1 MIAGR
6 RFRPRA
12 WSIVATLAAAS
23 LCVALGLWQI
33 ERAAYKQSVEDR
45 FARRLAAD
53 YDDYVAGDE
62 TDDLQF
68 RKLVFSGRYDAE
80 RNFLLDNQVYR
91 GRAGYHVLTPLH
103 LDGSDRILL
112 VNRGWAEWG
121 PRREPMPAIPAPA
134 QSGGARGIVFYPSEP
149 ALDLGG
155 ARLAGE
161 WPQLISYI
169 DIDGL
174 QAQYSERLLP
184 FVLWLAPEQPGHL
197 VRDWDP
203 VWLPAAKSRAYAV
216 QWFSFAA
223 IVVVLFVVLNLK
235 KVE

>member
-6 RFRPRA
+6 RFRPRP
-12 WSIVATLAAAS
+12 WSSAATLVAVG
-23 LCVALGLWQI
+23 LCVALGLWQL
-33 ERAAYKQSVEDR
+33 ERAAFKQSVEDR
-45 FARRLAAD
+45 YEQRLAAA
-53 YDDYVAGDE
+53 YSSYVAGDE

-68 RKLVFSGRYDAE
+68 RKLVFRGRYDAAH
-80 RNFLLDNQVYR
+80 NFLLDNQVHR

-103 LDGSDRILL
+103 LDGGDHILL
-112 VNRGWAEWG
+112 VNRGWAAWG
-121 PRREPMPAIPAPA
+121 PRRDPLPTVPPPAP
-134 QSGGARGIVFYPSEP
+134 GDEVRGIVFYPSEP

-155 ARLAGE
+155 AGLDGN
-161 WPQLISYI
+161 WPQLISHI

-174 QAQYSERLLP
+174 QAQYSARLLP
-184 FVLWLAPEQPGHL
+184 FVLWLAPEQPGQF

-203 VWLPAAKSRAYAV
+203 VWLPPEKSRAYAV

-223 IVVVLFVVLNLK
+223 IVVLLFVGLNLK